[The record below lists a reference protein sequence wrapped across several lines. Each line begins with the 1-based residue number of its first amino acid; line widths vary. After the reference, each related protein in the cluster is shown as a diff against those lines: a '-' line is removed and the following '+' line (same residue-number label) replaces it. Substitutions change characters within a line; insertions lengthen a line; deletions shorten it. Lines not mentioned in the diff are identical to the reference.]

1 MRYKIKGFLLL
12 TALLFFLSPSV
23 TGAEELEPQTVDG
36 AELVEA
42 IPMRISAV
50 HGRSFGYIQALETMA
65 VAIDKQ
71 SEGRIKVELLLKGEA
86 GSEAEALKK
95 QIRRKIEGGLTSA
108 ITMAYSLP
116 LYRTL
121 TIPMLFTAPS
131 HVQNFIDS
139 PLDRAL
145 RKTAGSKKMRVLG
158 YGSYGFYGLLA
169 FETKDRE
176 ENDDVEAKKIE
187 EKPVESELIDNEPFD
202 IDAITQL
209 MTGELNEDAAQPPR
223 SFTGLSV
230 RTPVDRW
237 MGHVHKALSVKQVTV
252 PAADIQE
259 ALESGWIEGVVS
271 TPETLANTSYPL
283 TASHY
288 FDIRQQHGWSVFTV
302 NQYWFNKLPTDLQQ
316 IVEEA
321 AVVATQDMLSTAF
334 YKSFTTRSAW
344 VEAVAPKIIQP
355 ESADLEAA
363 FRPLAFR
370 TARRLEKKL
379 GMPRVI
385 RRLWEENRTPQ
396 SNYWPLP
403 IEPDEVE
410 QEVDDKSET
419 GTKINHLMIQDMLL
433 EPDQQ
438 EAQQ

>member
-12 TALLFFLSPSV
+12 TALLFFLSPPE
-23 TGAEELEPQTVDG
+23 TGAEGLEPQAVDG
-36 AELVEA
+36 TELIEA

-50 HGRSFGYIQALETMA
+50 HGRGFGYIQALETMA
-65 VAIDKQ
+65 ATINGQ
-71 SEGRIKVELLLKGEA
+71 SEGRIKVELLLDGEA

-95 QIRRKIEGGLTSA
+95 QILRKIEGGLTSA

-145 RKTAGSKKMRVLG
+145 RKTASSKKMRVLG

-169 FETKDRE
+169 FENKDSETQNDVAE
-176 ENDDVEAKKIE
+176 EKIE
-187 EKPVESELIDNEPFD
+187 EKPVEMEQIDNEPFD
-202 IDAITQL
+202 IDAITQI
-209 MTGELNEDAAQPPR
+209 MTGELNVNAALPPR
-223 SFTGLSV
+223 SFIGLSV

-237 MGHVHKALSVKQVTV
+237 MGTVHKALSVKQVTV

-302 NQYWFNKLPTDLQQ
+302 NQVWFNKLPTDLQQ
-316 IVEEA
+316 IIEDAA
-321 AVVATQDMLSTAF
+321 AVATHEMLNAGF
-334 YKSFTTRSAW
+334 YKDFITRSAW
-344 VEAVAPKIIQP
+344 AEAAIPEIIQP
-355 ESADLEAA
+355 EAADLEAA
-363 FRPLAFR
+363 FRPMAFK
-370 TARRLEKKL
+370 TARKLEKKL
-379 GMPRVI
+379 AMQQVI

-403 IEPDEVE
+403 VEPDESVPK
-410 QEVDDKSET
+410 VDDTGET

-433 EPDQQ
+433 EPEQRAVQQ
-438 EAQQ
+438 